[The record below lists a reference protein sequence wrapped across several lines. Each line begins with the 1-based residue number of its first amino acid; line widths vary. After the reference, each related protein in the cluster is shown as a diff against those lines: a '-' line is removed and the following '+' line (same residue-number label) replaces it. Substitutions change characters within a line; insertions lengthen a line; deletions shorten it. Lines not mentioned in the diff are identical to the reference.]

1 MDDLLTRIDA
11 FLLTERLLGD
21 PIQRYLRRQRY
32 QQERRPKPIT
42 ATVLPVRRVD
52 PPCPFCA
59 QHDADPW
66 CHCSLPF

>member
-1 MDDLLTRIDA
+1 MDELHLHIAGYLTA
-11 FLLTERLLGD
+11 HRLVGD
-21 PIQRYLRRQRY
+21 PITAYLRRMRTTPQA
-32 QQERRPKPIT
+32 QAPVAPV
-42 ATVLPVRRVD
+42 VLPMRRVD